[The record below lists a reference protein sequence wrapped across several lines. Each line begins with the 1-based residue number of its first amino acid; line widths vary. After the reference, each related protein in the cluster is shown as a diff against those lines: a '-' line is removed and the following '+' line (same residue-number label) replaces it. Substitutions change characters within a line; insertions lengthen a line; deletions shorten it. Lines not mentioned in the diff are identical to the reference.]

1 MSGPHFGSPHTRTRG
16 VLAGIV
22 SLGVLGLPSAIFA
35 QGDDP
40 RGPYVSAFGHLE
52 SGSYEDAIRE
62 YESILDGNAGATR
75 SRIDLMTALVAL
87 GRHEDAIAVGRAAPE
102 SQPVAN
108 ATGEALL
115 RLGRLDEAAQ
125 AFREGANGGPF
136 ALTAEVNLAELHF
149 MRGDIDEAME
159 RFDRFIDVYNGTD
172 GNLSSRDLIAVGR
185 AVTYLG
191 RNDPGLFQDAIRAF
205 VEAEGTRET
214 QAETYVRQGFLYL
227 DKYDSPSAKTYFEQ
241 VLQTNPRHPD
251 ALLGL
256 GEALIFDGA
265 PDAAQVIDRL
275 LDVNEDHVRAKALT
289 ATRLLR
295 TETYEAARET
305 ALEALDINPN
315 SLEALTALAG
325 SYLVEGDLTR
335 FAETRSRALDIN
347 PAYASLDIAM
357 AEMSVQ
363 TRRYAQA
370 VERAS
375 SAVALDPRAWE
386 GWGLLGMNQLRIGQ
400 IEDGRASL
408 ERAFDGDP
416 YNPWFKNNLDLLDT
430 FERYETHT
438 TEHFELFIHGQEA
451 ELLAVYLAPIAEEAF
466 DSLSRRYG
474 MEPELPVRAEL
485 FPNSGDFSVRTLGEV
500 GLGALGVSFGRVLVM
515 DSPTARELGE
525 YNWASVF
532 WHELAHTFH
541 LALSDNRVPRWFSEG
556 LAVHEQRQARPG
568 WGHQANIP
576 FLRALKEGRLKAFSE
591 LDDGFMRPDYPAQVS
606 FSYLQA
612 SLFFQ
617 MVEERHG
624 FAAIR
629 SMLAEYATGAA
640 TEDLVTRILDTSM
653 DALDD
658 DFADYLDD
666 RFATEMAGLDND
678 QPLPDPGAGIA
689 TWETYVA
696 ANPGSLVA
704 RMQLATQLFRDER
717 PDAAEEHFE
726 AALEIFPTYSGPD
739 SPHWYLAAIHRDR
752 GDLDLAVA
760 SLGRLTDLAESNYAA
775 LLQKADLLEELDR
788 PEESAAA
795 LDRAVLIWPYDIS
808 LHEKLAELHTTN
820 GSFARA
826 ATERRAVV
834 SLDPAD
840 RAEALYLLA
849 RAEFDSGNAR
859 SARRS
864 VMGALEIA
872 PNYVEALE
880 LLLEI
885 RGSSQ

>member
-1 MSGPHFGSPHTRTRG
+1 MSRLLVS
-16 VLAGIV
+16 VICAGAL
-22 SLGVLGLPSAIFA
+22 SLPLSAFA
-35 QGDDP
+35 QDDP
-40 RGPYVSAFGHLE
+40 RGPYVSAFAQLE
-52 SGSYEDAIRE
+52 SGAYEEAIRE
-62 YESILDGNAGATR
+62 YEAILEGDPGAAQ
-75 SRIDLMTALVAL
+75 SRIDLMTALGAV
-87 GRHEDAIAVGRAAPE
+87 GRHEEAIAVGRAAPTT
-102 SQPVAN
+102 QPVAN

-125 AFREGANGGPF
+125 AFREGAVDGAY
-136 ALTAEVNLAELHF
+136 ALTAEANLAELHF
-149 MRGDIDEAME
+149 MRGEIDEAME
-159 RFDRFIDVYNGTD
+159 RFDRFIDVYNASD

-191 RNDPGLFQDAIRAF
+191 RNDPALFQDAIRAF
-205 VEAEGTRET
+205 VEAEGNRPT
-214 QAETYVRQGFLYL
+214 QAETSVRQGFLYL

-265 PDAAQVIDRL
+265 PDAVQVIDRL
-275 LDVNEDHVRAKALT
+275 LDVDENHVRAKALT
-289 ATRLLR
+289 ATRLLN
-295 TETYEAARET
+295 TETYEEARQT
-305 ALEALDINPN
+305 ALEALETNPN

-325 SYLVEGDLTR
+325 SYLVEGDVAR
-335 FAETRSRALDIN
+335 FAETRARALEIN
-347 PAYASLDIAM
+347 PAYAGLDIAM

-363 TRRYAQA
+363 TRRYSQA

-375 SAVALDPRAWE
+375 SAVALDPQAWE
-386 GWGLLGMNQLRIGQ
+386 GWGILGMNQLRTGA
-400 IEDGRASL
+400 IEEGRASL
-408 ERAFDGDP
+408 ERAFEGDP

-438 TEHFELFIHGQEA
+438 TEHFELFIHGDES

-556 LAVHEQRQARPG
+556 LAVHEQRKARPG
-568 WGHQANIP
+568 WGHQPNIP
-576 FLRALKEGRLKAFSE
+576 FLRALAEGRLKTFSE
-591 LDDGFMRPDYPAQVS
+591 LDAGFMRPDYPAQVG

-612 SLFFQ
+612 SLFFE
-617 MVEERHG
+617 MIEARHG
-624 FAAIR
+624 FGAIR
-629 SMLAEYATGAA
+629 DMLARYATGAA
-640 TEDLVTRILDTSM
+640 TEDLVTEILDTSM
-653 DALDD
+653 DALDR

-666 RFATEMAGLDND
+666 RFALQLAGLDID
-678 QPLPDPGAGIA
+678 DPLPTGNAGIGE
-689 TWETYVA
+689 WEAYVA

-704 RMQLATQLFRDER
+704 RMQLATQLFRSER
-717 PDAAEEHFE
+717 PDEAEEHFE

-752 GDLDLAVA
+752 GDLDQAVT
-760 SLGRLTDLAESNYAA
+760 SLSRLTDVAESNYAA
-775 LLQKADLLEELDR
+775 LLQKAELLEELGQ
-788 PEESAAA
+788 PQESAAA
-795 LDRAVLIWPYDIS
+795 LDRAVLIWPYDIA
-808 LHEKLAELHTTN
+808 LHEKLAELHTAN
-820 GSFARA
+820 GSFDRA

-834 SLDPAD
+834 SLDPSD

-849 RAEFDSGNAR
+849 RAEFDSGDAR

-872 PNYVEALE
+872 PNYTEALE